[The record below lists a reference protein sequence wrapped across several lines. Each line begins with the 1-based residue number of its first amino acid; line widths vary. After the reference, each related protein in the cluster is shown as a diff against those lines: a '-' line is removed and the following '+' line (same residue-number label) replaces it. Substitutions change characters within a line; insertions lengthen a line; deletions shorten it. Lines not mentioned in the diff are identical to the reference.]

1 MMERRQGPWW
11 GSKPDGS
18 HAPGERPGKGKSE
31 GLNGNDARRLAIR
44 PDWFSVVL
52 APERE
57 QSGQSGQ
64 GEQADDDK
72 VGSEAER
79 PWEIQPATQGDNQG
93 FRLNKPDPH
102 RTAHQQQ
109 TDRHHPLAGRRGTQ
123 AMASQ
128 PRIKAPPPRL
138 PRSAARNGKAL
149 TIPPTSIP
157 RLRPSRKKIAIQ
169 FTRKCQV
176 TLMVIP
182 TENTRLEKALRVLP
196 WVLRCGPLR
205 D

>member
-44 PDWFSVVL
+44 PGWFSVVL

-72 VGSEAER
+72 VGSEAGTALGDPAGNRHESGREQVAQSAETPDHQTRVARGDVLTESKIHPHALYWAFRR
-79 PWEIQPATQGDNQG
+79 P
-93 FRLNKPDPH
+93 L
-102 RTAHQQQ
+102 
-109 TDRHHPLAGRRGTQ
+109 
-123 AMASQ
+123 
-128 PRIKAPPPRL
+128 RI
-138 PRSAARNGKAL
+138 
-149 TIPPTSIP
+149 
-157 RLRPSRKKIAIQ
+157 
-169 FTRKCQV
+169 C
-176 TLMVIP
+176 
-182 TENTRLEKALRVLP
+182 
-196 WVLRCGPLR
+196 LRCHSGDLLQGR
-205 D
+205 S